1 MRRVDSPDDLARDP
15 LDHYWLG
22 KRQIVYCRSAT
33 VCGSLHWGTPDTSDM
48 KELARALE
56 LARHPALGGG
66 FAVFMDSSTL
76 ERVDWEPFSELA
88 KYVATRLT
96 EWAKVITKQ
105 AVVIPA
111 GPAGALVAGMV
122 PMMGMAYP
130 MRFFSDTGEA
140 LTWLGWARDPV
151 ATEALDE
158 ARTLAAEARGVTPT
172 IHQLRAWLATD
183 LIGPTL
189 DSAARAL
196 SVSSRTLQRE
206 LQTAS
211 TSFTAEVQAAR
222 VRAASAMLAET
233 DEKIEVIARS
243 VGCGTASQLSTLFK
257 KLVGET
263 PARYRERLAEA
274 RNAKPG
280 SGS

>member
-15 LDHYWLG
+15 IDRYWIG
-22 KRQIVYCRSAT
+22 KRQIVFCRSAT
-33 VCGSLHWGTPDTSDM
+33 VCGSLHWGTPDAADM
-48 KELARALE
+48 GELKRALE
-56 LARHPALGGG
+56 LARHPALAGG
-66 FAVFMDSSTL
+66 FAVFMDAGAI

-88 KYVATRLT
+88 KYVATRLLD
-96 EWAKVITKQ
+96 WAKVITKQ
-105 AVVIPA
+105 AVVVPA
-111 GPAGALVAGMV
+111 GPAGPLLAGMV
-122 PMMGMAYP
+122 PMLGMAYP
-130 MRFFSDTGEA
+130 MKFFGDTAEA

-222 VRAASAMLAET
+222 VRAACAMLAET
-233 DEKIEVIARS
+233 DEKVEVIARS

-257 KLVGET
+257 KVLGET
-263 PARYRERLAEA
+263 PARYRERLAES
-274 RNAKPG
+274 RNAKP
-280 SGS
+280 